1 MDRVKL
7 EIEGMTCAHCVR
19 AVSGALRG
27 IPGVTVHGVEVGSA
41 DVSYRDALATPAE
54 ITAALEEEG
63 YSVRSFARE
72 S

>member
-7 EIEGMTCAHCVR
+7 EIEGMTCDHCAR

-27 IPGVTVHGVEVGSA
+27 LPGVMVHGVEIGSA
-41 DVSYRDALATPAE
+41 DVSYEEALAGRAE
-54 ITAALEEEG
+54 IAAAVEEEG
-63 YSVRSFARE
+63 YSVRSFGRE